1 MSKKNSAIG
10 GGEYPS
16 LLPYLVSR
24 VRAPKNILMK
34 YPILLLITLFLL
46 TCNRATTYNFP
57 VEVDTRTKVIAL
69 QKKQTWAF
77 PETGLTVDN
86 EFDGARLNAIRQTND
101 TLYTVRIEPENEPIN
116 PSPWYAMRFRSDRDQ
131 TITVRLTYP
140 PRVRHRYFPKVST
153 DRQTW
158 TLADSSSVK
167 IGEGQFTADVRLN
180 LKADQTHYLAGQE
193 IINSS
198 DVADW
203 LDDLNARHQVVRP
216 FSAGASKL
224 GRSLPAFSISEGKP
238 DARPTIV
245 LLSRQHPPEVT
256 GFLCLQA
263 FLDGLLEHPRRDELL
278 AKYQLL
284 VYPLLNP
291 DGVDLG
297 HWRHTAGGID
307 SNRDWAR
314 YRQPEAHQIANGI
327 VGLMKE
333 TKSRVVLGMDF
344 HSTYKDVYYTHNDA
358 VEPPTALPG
367 FKDAWL
373 AAIERG
379 IGGSF
384 RINEDPE
391 KIGKPTTMSWFRTQF
406 GAEGITYEIG
416 DSTDRAFVRQKGL
429 VSADALIEVLLP

>member
-1 MSKKNSAIG
+1 MK
-10 GGEYPS
+10 
-16 LLPYLVSR
+16 LL
-24 VRAPKNILMK
+24 
-34 YPILLLITLFLL
+34 ILLLPTLAFL
-46 TCNRATTYNFP
+46 TCNRASTYNFP
-57 VEVDTRTKVIAL
+57 VDVDTRTREIAV
-69 QKKQTWAF
+69 QKKQTWTF
-77 PETGLTVDN
+77 PKTGLTVDN

-101 TLYTVRIEPENEPIN
+101 TFYTVRIEPENEPIN
-116 PSPWYAMRFRSDRDQ
+116 PSPWYAMRFRSERDQ

-140 PRVRHRYFPKVST
+140 PGVHHRYFPKVST
-153 DRQTW
+153 DRNTW
-158 TLADSSSVK
+158 SAADSSAVTL
-167 IGEGQFTADVRLN
+167 GPGQFTADVRLE
-180 LKADQTHYLAGQE
+180 LSAGQPRYLAGQE
-193 IINSS
+193 VINAD

-203 LDDLNARHQVVRP
+203 IDDLNARHAVVHP

-224 GRSLPAFSISEGKP
+224 GRNLPAFSISKGRP

-263 FLDGLLEHPRRDELL
+263 FLDGLLEHPRRDEFL

-314 YRQPEAHQIANGI
+314 YRQPEARQVANGI
-327 VGLMKE
+327 VRMTRE
-333 TKSRVVLGMDF
+333 NKSRVVLGMDF
-344 HSTYKDVYYTHNDA
+344 HSTYKDVYYTHNDR

-379 IGGSF
+379 IGGGF
-384 RINEDPE
+384 RINEE
-391 KIGKPTTMSWFRTQF
+391 AEAIGKPTTMSWFRTQF

-416 DSTDRAFVRQKGL
+416 DGTDRAFVHRKGR
-429 VSADALIEVLLP
+429 VSADALLEVLLEQ

>member
-1 MSKKNSAIG
+1 
-10 GGEYPS
+10 
-16 LLPYLVSR
+16 
-24 VRAPKNILMK
+24 MK
-34 YPILLLITLFLL
+34 QILLLFLL
-46 TCNRATTYNFP
+46 LAFLGCNRASNYNFP
-57 VEVDTRTKVIAL
+57 VDVDTRTKEIVL
-69 QKKQTWAF
+69 QEKQTWIF

-86 EFDGARLNAIRQTND
+86 EFDGARLNAIRRTND
-101 TLYTVRIEPENEPIN
+101 TLYTVRIEPENAPIN
-116 PSPWYAMRFRSDRDQ
+116 PSPWYAMRFKSDREQ

-140 PRVRHRYFPKVST
+140 PNVRHRYFPQTSSDRVS
-153 DRQTW
+153 W
-158 TLADSSSVK
+158 APADSSGVRV
-167 IGEGQFTADVRLN
+167 GPGQFTADVRLDLHAN
-180 LKADQTHYLAGQE
+180 EVRYLAGQE
-193 IINSS
+193 VINST

-203 LDDLNARHQVVRP
+203 LDGLNARYNVVRA
-216 FSAGASKL
+216 FSAGESKL
-224 GRSLPAFSISEGKP
+224 GRNLPAFTISKGKP
-238 DARPTIV
+238 DSRPTIV

-263 FLDGLLEHPRRDELL
+263 FLDGLLEHPRRDEFL
-278 AKYQLL
+278 AKYQLM

-314 YRQPEAHQIANGI
+314 YRQPEARQVANGI
-327 VGLMKE
+327 VAVVKG

-344 HSTYKDVYYTHNDA
+344 HSTYKDVYYTHNDR

-384 RINEDPE
+384 RINEEAEP
-391 KIGKPTTMSWFRTQF
+391 IGKPTTMSWFRTQF

-416 DSTDRAFVRQKGL
+416 DGTDREFVRRKGI
-429 VSADALIEVLLP
+429 VSADALVSVLLAR